1 MDDKAN
7 GVVQADDDEDLST
20 TAPNPRP
27 EVWKMPDPV
36 FRKTSGRLPRSFERE
51 YFTESAT
58 QESPKPVDA
67 SGGADN
73 APDIEP
79 PPKSS
84 AVKILLVLLGVAA
97 MVAFLIVFLT
107 VVYFMFLR

>member
-51 YFTESAT
+51 YFAESAT
-58 QESPKPVDA
+58 EESPKPAYEPAD
-67 SGGADN
+67 ADN
-73 APDIEP
+73 APDSEP
-79 PPKSS
+79 APKSS

-97 MVAFLIVFLT
+97 MVAFLNVFLT
-107 VVYFMFLR
+107 VVYF